1 MTKMNY
7 SISKIAY
14 GLGAEIRGID
24 ATKALEPALVAEL
37 RAAWLENLVLVFRD
51 FDITPE
57 QHIAFSRNFGT
68 LAEPPNKYARHQQY
82 TGLVHLTNRVVAGK
96 PSETAR
102 VGDCWHSDGAF
113 TLQPPT
119 GSLLHCK
126 AIPDVGGDTWFTNMY
141 RAYEA
146 LSATMRDIVDK
157 LEVVCDI
164 AKTRGRKAAKTVDQL
179 VKDLPPVVQP
189 MVRIHPETK
198 RRALYISES
207 VAVRVVGMSEAESA
221 MLLNFLFK
229 HAVRPE
235 FTFRHRWH
243 LHDLVMWDNRCTQH
257 FVPHDYDFSQLR
269 EMNRTTLVGEPSGRP
284 YQEVVAGVQ
293 QAAHADS

>member
-1 MTKMNY
+1 MTFT
-7 SISKIAY
+7 ISKIAY
-14 GLGAEIRGID
+14 ALGAEVRGID
-24 ATKALEPALVAEL
+24 ATKALDPALIAKL

-68 LAEPPNKYARHQQY
+68 LAEPPNKYALHDRY
-82 TGLVHLTNRVVAGK
+82 AGLVQLTNRVVAGK
-96 PSETAR
+96 PSETAK
-102 VGDCWHSDGAF
+102 VGNCWHSDGAF

-126 AIPDVGGDTWFTNMY
+126 ALPDVGGDTWFTNMY
-141 RAYEA
+141 MAYEA
-146 LSATMRDIVDK
+146 LSETMRGIVDQ

-164 AKTRGRKAAKTVDQL
+164 SKTRTRKSAKTVDQL

-189 MVRIHPETK
+189 MVRAHPETGRK
-198 RRALYISES
+198 ALFISES
-207 VAVRVVGMSEAESA
+207 VAVRVLGMTEAESA
-221 MLLNFLFK
+221 MLLDFLFK
-229 HAVRPE
+229 HAIRPE

-257 FVPHDYDFSQLR
+257 FVPHDYDFSQVR

-284 YQEVVAGVQ
+284 YQEAVTQ
-293 QAAHADS
+293 TQ